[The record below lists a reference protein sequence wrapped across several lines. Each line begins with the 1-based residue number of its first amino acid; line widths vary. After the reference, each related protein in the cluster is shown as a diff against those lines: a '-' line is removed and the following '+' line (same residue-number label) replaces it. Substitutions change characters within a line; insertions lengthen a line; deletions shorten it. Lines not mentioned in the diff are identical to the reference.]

1 MKVNQSEQRDQIML
15 IFGVVVTMVLLICI
29 GTSKNNEF
37 AKNNKKNKK
46 NNKNNKRVRNPP
58 VRNPSVRNPP
68 VRNPSVRNPPVNEQ
82 PDPPANK
89 QPDPPVNKQP
99 DPPVNNMPVNEQPD
113 IEHMYNLVQLNNQRL
128 HTIENDESVAPFDPS
143 EIQQIQFLLKEIDP
157 TDLNDR
163 IVQLEREDRINDTT
177 VNELT
182 QRTDIS
188 INELKQRTDRLY
200 SHLKLN
206 SRGNDDV
213 YHTNR

>member
-68 VRNPSVRNPPVNEQ
+68 VNDMPNI
-82 PDPPANK
+82 
-89 QPDPPVNKQP
+89 

-113 IEHMYNLVQLNNQRL
+113 IDWTHMYNLAQTNNQRL
-128 HTIENDESVAPFDPS
+128 HTIENNESVAPFDPS
-143 EIQQIQFLLKEIDP
+143 EIQQIQLLLKEIDP

-163 IVQLEREDRINDTT
+163 INILEREDRINPNVITHLDTT

-200 SHLKLN
+200 NHLKLN
-206 SRGNDDV
+206 YRGNDDV
-213 YHTNR
+213 FHTNR

>member
-37 AKNNKKNKK
+37 AKRNK
-46 NNKNNKRVRNPP
+46 KNNKRVRKPPVNNMP
-58 VRNPSVRNPP
+58 VRNTDPP
-68 VRNPSVRNPPVNEQ
+68 VNNMPVRNPPVN
-82 PDPPANK
+82 NM
-89 QPDPPVNKQP
+89 PVNEQP

-113 IEHMYNLVQLNNQRL
+113 IEHMYNLIQSNNQRL
-128 HTIENDESVAPFDPS
+128 NTIENDESVAPFDPS

-213 YHTNR
+213 FHTSG